1 MTLLRYAGV
10 KDSGDTW
17 DVFVVGVRDN
27 SHASTVMLA
36 AELSHYTGM
45 PTSEVELALMKGE
58 VRVRAGLART
68 EAENAALDL
77 DDRGAIVDLR
87 LSDGK
92 SGVFPILKPDASRRS
107 GTAVG
112 GFIDDSATPP
122 SLADTSG
129 LQTLPLEPDH
139 EDGLPP
145 PPPPSPNFE
154 TLEDIASEPIRVGSR
169 RTYRGD
175 SDDLLGAVENLVRQG
190 ESALGHVDEHTGHA
204 GPGDKQIVDVPR
216 QRSPDS
222 VPPLFSRASA
232 APEWTTDPPS
242 RPNPIPASPPTARR
256 SPSQTGIPAAGHAA
270 PSPTPA
276 PMPGATAPPA
286 AYAPP
291 GYPHPGMHP
300 GMHPGAYGAPAPA
313 MPPGYPAMAPHP
325 TPPPTAVPVPT
336 AVPTPTPT
344 PAPPP
349 SASGSSP
356 GLEGLSSGL
365 DNLEVTDLPTA
376 FKAKKPKKKKRKK
389 KPTAEL
395 PASDSG
401 LGREAAPERRA
412 PRPDPSASSS
422 LELDFEAAGISP
434 KNKKLK
440 QLGGRITGEHRPD
453 DAELPRRTRAGNM
466 GGTGGAA
473 YGRPQQEEATG
484 EFILGA
490 DVTTALPLGLA
501 IGLGVGLATALVLQ
515 RGASHEKLEPLEQE
529 MLMAATNPDTAGA
542 GDLRSASQ
550 VEKDLDEAYG
560 SLKNRFLLQWLG
572 IGIPLGLVLS
582 RIPRRQG

>member
-1 MTLLRYAGV
+1 MNDT
-10 KDSGDTW
+10 GDTW

-58 VRVRAGLART
+58 VRVRAGLNRT
-68 EAENAALDL
+68 EAENAALEL

-122 SLADTSG
+122 SMSDTSG

-145 PPPPSPNFE
+145 PPMPSGGFE

-169 RTYRGD
+169 RQYGTGD
-175 SDDLLGAVENLVRQG
+175 FMGAVENLAQQG
-190 ESALGHVDEHTGHA
+190 ESALGHVDEHTGH
-204 GPGDKQIVDVPR
+204 GPSGDKQIVDVPHH
-216 QRSPDS
+216 RSPDS
-222 VPPLFSRASA
+222 VPPLFNRASA

-242 RPNPIPASPPTARR
+242 QPHSV
-256 SPSQTGIPAAGHAA
+256 
-270 PSPTPA
+270 PTPA
-276 PMPGATAPPA
+276 PQRPMPQRPPTHPGMPAVGHGMPGMPGAAVPPV

-291 GYPHPGMHP
+291 PGYPPPP

-313 MPPGYPAMAPHP
+313 MPPGYPMPPHATPVPP
-325 TPPPTAVPVPT
+325 TAAPPPAAVPVP
-336 AVPTPTPT
+336 V
-344 PAPPP
+344 P

-356 GLEGLSSGL
+356 ALDNLAAGL
-365 DNLEVTDLPTA
+365 DSLEVTDLPTA
-376 FKAKKPKKKKRKK
+376 PKAKPKKKKKKKK
-389 KPTAEL
+389 KPTTEVPAVDDL
-395 PASDSG
+395 PPPEKVAPPGPAASQ
-401 LGREAAPERRA
+401 
-412 PRPDPSASSS
+412 S
-422 LELDFEAAGISP
+422 LELDFEAVGISP

-440 QLGGRITGEHRPD
+440 QLGGRIAGEHKPA
-453 DAELPRRTRAGNM
+453 DAEPPRRTRAGNM

-473 YGRPQQEEATG
+473 YGRGPVPEEDLG
-484 EFILGA
+484 EFVLGA
-490 DVTTALPLGLA
+490 DITTALPLGLA
-501 IGLGVGLATALVLQ
+501 IGLGVGLAAALFLQ
-515 RGASHEKLEPLEQE
+515 RGASHDRLDPLEQE
-529 MLMAATNPDTAGA
+529 MLLAATNPETAGV

-550 VEKDLDEAYG
+550 IQRDLDEAYG
-560 SLKNRFLLQWLG
+560 SLKKTFLLQWLG
-572 IGIPLGLVLS
+572 IGVPLGFVLS
-582 RIPRRQG
+582 RIPRRQ